1 MKPNNLTSFALLIG
15 LAIGITSCINE
26 PERKQLNENQNE
38 ETTAD
43 STSQT
48 SREKVA
54 RIQKI
59 FYTLPSPLEL
69 TYLFKKEGVAYHHE
83 KLHDI
88 SRRSDYNLK
97 VKKALNLGIYG
108 ADLSY
113 AGLFGKHQDAIEY
126 YTTTQLMAE
135 ELGIGQTFQKEFI
148 SRLEKNANNKDTLL
162 QVISEFFL
170 DNDSYLKNQKQQD
183 ISTYILAGG
192 WIEGL
197 YLGTQMADENT
208 NSTGLREIIASQR
221 FSLDNLVI
229 LIESLNNKAGSEE
242 LLISI
247 RRIDEHFKTMKVNDV
262 KNKTSAKSEGGVLKI
277 SSKKEASVLT
287 DSSFNYIKEEVAAIR
302 SNIIE

>member
-1 MKPNNLTSFALLIG
+1 MKSNNLTSFAIIIGFLIG
-15 LAIGITSCINE
+15 LSSCVNE
-26 PERKQLNENQNE
+26 PKRKQLNAKNLESLSD
-38 ETTAD
+38 TA
-43 STSQT
+43 TQE
-48 SREKVA
+48 SRDKIA

-69 TYLFKKEGVAYHHE
+69 TYLFKKEGVAYHQE

-88 SRRSDYNLK
+88 SRRSDYSLK

-135 ELGIGQTFQKEFI
+135 DLGIGQTFQKEFI

-170 DNDSYLKNQKQQD
+170 DNDSYLKNQNQQD

-208 NSTGLREIIASQR
+208 NSNGLREIIASQR
-221 FSLDNLVI
+221 FSLDNLII
-229 LIESLNNKAGSEE
+229 LIENLNTKDGSEA
-242 LLISI
+242 LLASI
-247 RRIDEHFKTMKVNDV
+247 KKIDSHFKTMKVNDA
-262 KNKTSAKSEGGVLKI
+262 KNKTSAKNEKGVLKVT
-277 SSKKEASVLT
+277 SKTDTAVLT
-287 DSSFNYIKEEVAAIR
+287 DSSFNFIKEEVAAIR
-302 SNIIE
+302 SKIIE